1 MRAAVE
7 QREELAVDME
17 HDDVAAIDLDHLV
30 TARRNVC
37 GAGDDVTG
45 HASNTWNYKSVLRP
59 ILRDGH
65 FVASSG

>member
-7 QREELAVDME
+7 QREEFAVDME
-17 HDDVAAIDLDHLV
+17 HDDVAAVDFNHLV
-30 TARRNVC
+30 AAGRNIR

-45 HASNTWNYKSVLRP
+45 HAGTLETQTGIAA